1 MENMRSE
8 NFNQGVSMEGVKHAP
23 EMANTNR
30 RALRDIK
37 NIIGAPH
44 QHMAVSKRGLLDNPA
59 AKNQAGHRPMTRKFA
74 ATLAN
79 QPSSAPLAP
88 IGSERQKRTADSAF
102 HGPADM
108 ECTKITSDDLPLPM
122 MSEMDEVMGS
132 ELKEIEMEDI
142 EEAAP
147 DIDSCDANNSLAVVE
162 YVDEIYSFYR
172 RSEVHYKLEL
182 LDETLFLTVNIID
195 RFLARENVVRKKLQ
209 LVGVTAMLL
218 ACKYEEVSVPVVEDL
233 ILICDRAYT
242 RTDILE
248 MERMIV
254 NTLQFDM
261 SVPTPYCFMRRF
273 LKAAQSDK
281 KLELMSFFIIEL
293 SLVEYEMLKF
303 QPSMLAAAAIYTA
316 QCTINGFKSWNKCCE
331 LHTKYSEEQLMEC
344 SKMMV
349 ELHQKAGHG
358 KLTGVH
364 RKYSTFRYG
373 CAAKS
378 EPAVFLLK
386 SIEST
391 LRAGG
396 LLLRPPSIQIQ
407 SPSSIPSL
415 LTLSP
420 AAAAPFQRKSSI
432 SPASI
437 SRRSPPGPRTANRR
451 PACIFDSL
459 RRPWFRSLAAHRHIS
474 LKDQAKPR
482 QVMPSS
488 HSSVCRVQFQAVEY
502 YRAFGGLQYQLG
514 LVNYDAL

>member
-44 QHMAVSKRGLLDNPA
+44 QHMAVSKRGLLDKPA
-59 AKNQAGHRPMTRKFA
+59 AKNQSGHRPMTRKFA

-79 QPSSAPLAP
+79 QPSSAPLIYMQKLEMAP

-172 RSEVHYKLEL
+172 RSEGLSCVSPNYMLSQNDINEKMRGILIDWLIEVHYKLEL

-386 SIEST
+386 S
-391 LRAGG
+391 
-396 LLLRPPSIQIQ
+396 
-407 SPSSIPSL
+407 
-415 LTLSP
+415 
-420 AAAAPFQRKSSI
+420 
-432 SPASI
+432 
-437 SRRSPPGPRTANRR
+437 
-451 PACIFDSL
+451 
-459 RRPWFRSLAAHRHIS
+459 
-474 LKDQAKPR
+474 
-482 QVMPSS
+482 V
-488 HSSVCRVQFQAVEY
+488 
-502 YRAFGGLQYQLG
+502 
-514 LVNYDAL
+514 AL